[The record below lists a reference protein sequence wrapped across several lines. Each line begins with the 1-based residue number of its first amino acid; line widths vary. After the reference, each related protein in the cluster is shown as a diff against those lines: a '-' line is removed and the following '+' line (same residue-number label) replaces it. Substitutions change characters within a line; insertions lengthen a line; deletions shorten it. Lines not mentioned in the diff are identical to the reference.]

1 VLEAIKTMSEKE
13 LQKTYFDARVQSAME
28 TSVYILPV
36 VSAERDVEL
45 QLALVQDTIAKEE
58 REALDD
64 PTLHFVI
71 EVSLQGFDV
80 VVGSDTIETN
90 PGVAPLHPYP
100 VTTKDEV
107 VVDAMLAQPISEA
120 NISRLES
127 IYGAIE
133 LVPFHAKKF
142 RLEIKK
148 RVEIVVPQLLTN
160 IFNKLHQRLSRL
172 DGDLIEWLLP
182 LRSQPQT
189 ELELVSTL
197 DKNVSLYHGFKGYR
211 LSEGQ
216 TRNQAWR
223 ENMDIGTQ
231 HLDPEM

>member
-1 VLEAIKTMSEKE
+1 MLEAIKTMSEKE

-107 VVDAMLAQPISEA
+107 VVDALLAPPMSEVD
-120 NISRLES
+120 ILRLES
-127 IYGAIE
+127 IYGATKS
-133 LVPFHAKKF
+133 VSFDAMKF
-142 RLEIKK
+142 RLEMRK
-148 RVEIVVPQLLTN
+148 RVDTTAAPQLLFD
-160 IFNKLHQRLSRL
+160 ISSKLHQHLNRL
-172 DGDLIEWLLP
+172 DED
-182 LRSQPQT
+182 
-189 ELELVSTL
+189 ST
-197 DKNVSLYHGFKGYR
+197 
-211 LSEGQ
+211 
-216 TRNQAWR
+216 
-223 ENMDIGTQ
+223 
-231 HLDPEM
+231 